1 MEFIKQNPETGCWIW
16 QGGTDKDGY
25 GVFTATHE
33 GKKKT
38 CRPHRLAYEMFVGP
52 IPDGLYVLHK
62 CDTPPCCNPD
72 HLFTGTQKINREDCK
87 AKKRTAVGERNG
99 GGGKLTT
106 ENVISIYHDTREYKV
121 IAKEHKVSSC
131 TVERIK
137 CKRIWS
143 HVTEPFPDMR
153 IGHRSNYA
161 RAKLEA
167 SDIHVI
173 RKDPRTCK
181 DIAKDYSVTLS
192 AISRIKNGTTYRHVV
207 S

>member
-1 MEFIKQNPETGCWIW
+1 MDLIKQDLETGCWLW

-25 GVFTATHE
+25 GLITATRD
-33 GKKKT
+33 GKKRT
-38 CRPHRLAYEMFVGP
+38 YRIPRLVYEMFVGP
-52 IPDGLYVLHK
+52 IPHELLVLHK

-99 GGGKLTT
+99 GGMKLVDAQ
-106 ENVISIYHDTREYKV
+106 VISIYHDPREYKV
-121 IAKEHKVSSC
+121 IANEYKVSTY

-137 CKRIWS
+137 CKKNWS
-143 HVTEPFPDMR
+143 HVTESFPDMR
-153 IGHRSNYA
+153 IGHRPNYA
-161 RAKLEA
+161 RAKLKA

-181 DIAKDYSVTLS
+181 DIAKDYGVTLS
-192 AISRIKNGTTYRHVV
+192 TISRIKNGTTYGHVI